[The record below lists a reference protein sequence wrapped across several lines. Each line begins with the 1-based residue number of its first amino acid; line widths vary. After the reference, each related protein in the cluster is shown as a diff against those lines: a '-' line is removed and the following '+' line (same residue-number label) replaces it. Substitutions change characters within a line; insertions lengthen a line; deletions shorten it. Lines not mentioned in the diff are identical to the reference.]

1 MKTIAIIGG
10 GASGLYLASLLEK
23 SSYKTLLIEKNDRIG
38 KKILITGNGKC
49 NLSNMNINLESYNNS
64 FALEIINNYTN
75 LETLNYFEKLGLLYY
90 CDEEQRVYPYSDSA
104 NTVLDVLRRSLK
116 KVEIITNS
124 EIIKIEVKKNK
135 QFILY
140 NKNNKVFYCDI
151 LVLACGGKTYY
162 NNYNYIEL
170 VNKLN
175 IKTNTLKPSLVGLKV
190 KENIKSLENIRV
202 KAMVSLYNNNSL
214 IHQENGEVL
223 FKKEGLSGIVIF
235 NMHSFYNRIKELK
248 QPQLVLDLFPQF
260 DENQLKKIFDNKSDP
275 LFGVFNK
282 MLAKYLYSLPG
293 DLLKNLKHLTF
304 NITDSF
310 GFTNAQVT
318 SGGVC
323 IDQIDS
329 FCKVKNFDNLYIMGE
344 MLDIDGI
351 CGGYNLQFAFSC
363 AGSVYKDLL
372 RSNL

>member
-1 MKTIAIIGG
+1 
-10 GASGLYLASLLEK
+10 
-23 SSYKTLLIEKNDRIG
+23 
-38 KKILITGNGKC
+38 
-49 NLSNMNINLESYNNS
+49 MNINLESYNNS

-175 IKTNTLKPSLVGLKV
+175 IKTNTLKPSLVGLKI
-190 KENIKSLENIRV
+190 KENIQKLCHLNI
-202 KAMVSLYNNNSL
+202 L
-214 IHQENGEVL
+214 
-223 FKKEGLSGIVIF
+223 
-235 NMHSFYNRIKELK
+235 
-248 QPQLVLDLFPQF
+248 
-260 DENQLKKIFDNKSDP
+260 
-275 LFGVFNK
+275 
-282 MLAKYLYSLPG
+282 
-293 DLLKNLKHLTF
+293 
-304 NITDSF
+304 
-310 GFTNAQVT
+310 
-318 SGGVC
+318 
-323 IDQIDS
+323 
-329 FCKVKNFDNLYIMGE
+329 
-344 MLDIDGI
+344 
-351 CGGYNLQFAFSC
+351 
-363 AGSVYKDLL
+363 
-372 RSNL
+372 